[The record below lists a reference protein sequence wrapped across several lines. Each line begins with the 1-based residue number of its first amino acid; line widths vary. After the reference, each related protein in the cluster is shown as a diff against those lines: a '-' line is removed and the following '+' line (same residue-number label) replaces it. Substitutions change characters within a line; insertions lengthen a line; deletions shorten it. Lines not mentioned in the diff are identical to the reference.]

1 MTAKLC
7 PVHGRPGPFRR
18 ITPPARLL
26 VTLAAV
32 AIALCLNA
40 SAAMAKGKTV
50 ALVVEGPDAEVV
62 RSAITAAVPHGTPV
76 ADASAFKSALFEQGV
91 KIPFGKA
98 LDGPARDR
106 TLARVR
112 KAAAA
117 DGVEGTLIAQ
127 VTRTHRE
134 RHVRLLLV
142 ATSGAAGD
150 LEDEVVLSAKPSKDD
165 NEKLASSVGTALVD
179 YRGSSGEAEKAP
191 TAAKPAPEEE
201 TPAPE
206 AEHPAAPA
214 EGQAAADTGPKWERP
229 HGVIGHDLVGLEVGV
244 GALGRHFGYTV
255 NASSSQGNLP
265 FYKVFPAAAVS
276 VEAELYPLADSDSAF
291 LRDIG
296 FIGFYSRSLF
306 LQSTLNGGTV
316 DTTATSFMGGLRW
329 RTMPGG
335 EGGIQLGISLS
346 YALQS
351 FGFGTQAGMTQT
363 DLPSVSYQ
371 AIRPGVDLRVP
382 VGKLAILAQAGFRA
396 CLGAGDA
403 TDVAMRFRGTTTT
416 GFDVG
421 GGAAF
426 EFAPGWEVRA
436 LADYEGYFY
445 SFSPQYDQA
454 TMSGD
459 AFRAQGAIDHNYSGR
474 IAIAVAF

>member
-1 MTAKLC
+1 M
-7 PVHGRPGPFRR
+7 
-18 ITPPARLL
+18 
-26 VTLAAV
+26 LAALV
-32 AIALCLNA
+32 VALCFNA

-62 RSAITAAVPHGTPV
+62 RSTITAAVPHGTPI

-91 KIPFGKA
+91 KTPFGKA
-98 LDGPARDR
+98 LDGAARSK

-117 DGVEGTLIAQ
+117 AGVEATLIAQ
-127 VTRTHRE
+127 VTRTHKE

-142 ATSGAAGD
+142 ATAGAEGD

-165 NEKLASSVGTALVD
+165 DDKLASSVGTALVD
-179 YRGSSGEAEKAP
+179 YRGSSGEPEKAP
-191 TAAKPAPEEE
+191 AKPAAAAEEA
-201 TPAPE
+201 TPPPE
-206 AEHPAAPA
+206 AEHAAAPA
-214 EGQAAADTGPKWERP
+214 EGQPAADTGPKWERP
-229 HGVIGHDLVGLEVGV
+229 HGVFGHDLFALEVGF

-255 NASSSQGNLP
+255 DASSSQGNLP
-265 FYKVFPAAAVS
+265 YYKVFPAAAVS
-276 VEAELYPLADSDSAF
+276 VEAELYPLADSDSAI

-296 FIGFYSRSLF
+296 LIGSYSRSLF
-306 LQSTLNGGTV
+306 LQSTLNGSTV
-316 DTTATSFMGGLRW
+316 DTTASSFVGGLRW

-351 FGFGTQAGMTQT
+351 FGFGTQAGTAQT

-371 AIRPGVDLRVP
+371 AIRPGVDLRIP
-382 VGKLAILAQAGFRA
+382 VGKLAVLAQAGFRA
-396 CLGAGDA
+396 CLSAGDT

-445 SFSPQYDQA
+445 SFSPR
-454 TMSGD
+454 SGD

-474 IAIAVAF
+474 IAVAVAF